1 MNSKKGS
8 QKRWWFWLPML
19 AFAAWLALFG
29 DKTPVEQMPLPT
41 SKALNTSPTE
51 AKTVAEPLPD
61 ALPNALLE
69 LIPREELIE
78 LPEGDSPTSRDLFA
92 DRNWTPALPPA
103 REAEPAAPTA
113 PPLPFTYLGK
123 QLEDKQWR
131 VFLGMA
137 DQTFVVGEGSTI
149 NDLYRIDSISP
160 PNLSLTYLPLGQS
173 QSLSIGETR

>member
-1 MNSKKGS
+1 MTAKPVSR
-8 QKRWWFWLPML
+8 KRWWFWLPML

-29 DKTPVEQMPLPT
+29 DKTPVEQLPLPT
-41 SKALNTSPTE
+41 TKALNTSTIETKP
-51 AKTVAEPLPD
+51 VAEKVSD
-61 ALPNALLE
+61 ALVE
-69 LIPREELIE
+69 LIPREELIDVSE
-78 LPEGDSPTSRDLFA
+78 TSERALRDLFA
-92 DRNWTPALPPA
+92 GRSWTPAPPPVMA
-103 REAEPAAPTA
+103 VEPAAPTA

-123 QLEDKQWR
+123 KLEDEQWR
-131 VFLGMA
+131 IFLGMA